1 MTFLE
6 FIRKHL
12 IIAIIAIV
20 GILIGLIMM
29 DYGDTGSTFSRDY
42 LIEINGTRYKQDDVA
57 KQAWTTEHH
66 LTRLSALSG
75 IEKLQQELIKKSD
88 TNNSGTID
96 TPQEQLDF
104 EALYLKAM
112 ASHPYFK
119 LQQVLSLW
127 KQVGP
132 FQQKNDME
140 LNLGTARYLV
150 REAGN
155 KKGIIPSATQI
166 TEYIRSMNAF
176 RGEDGSFSLERYKDY
191 IGTNNGE
198 VNTAN
203 ERIFR
208 DLVSDLIIWDTIR
221 TYYTTG
227 LGVNEAAEGKIQSF
241 ENQLI
246 DGWSAYY
253 DINEAPEAEEPK
265 DEEVQ
270 AYHAQNRNKYLTG
283 EQRTYAIIKIDTKDG
298 MNSENFGYAAEE
310 LQEALAK
317 SSAGDTKAVI
327 QEAIRTSENNL
338 PRDLHYTISQ
348 PATCA
353 SDAISDDLKLTVMDN
368 KTEIELSKAVFSKNL
383 KASGAAR
390 YSSYYMSPDGKAAY
404 IIRIDSIATAVPQEY
419 AQAREAALA
428 DLKAVKKEQLFSKTV
443 DELNATV
450 AAELAAG
457 KDMKAAFEAAKA
469 KCEKLNIE
477 ELNSTPISSLALMN
491 IGSLTE
497 DRSII
502 SDRFVTVAS
511 KLRATPNGASAL
523 LSKTPTSAC
532 IIGITEHKTAQGSDL
547 VDTRQMDAEL
557 HLQIMQDWMSS
568 AYERYETKL
577 PAKD

>member
-42 LIEINGTRYKQDDVA
+42 LIEINGTRYKQDDVT
-57 KQAWTTEHH
+57 KQAWSTEHH

-75 IEKLQQELIKKSD
+75 IEKLQQNLVKKCD
-88 TNNSGTID
+88 TNANGTID
-96 TPQEQLDF
+96 TPQENLEF
-104 EALYLKAM
+104 EAEYLKAL

-119 LQQVLSLW
+119 LQQVLSIW

-140 LNLGTARYLV
+140 LNLGTARYLI

-155 KKGIIPSATQI
+155 KKGIIPSAEQI
-166 TEYIRSMNAF
+166 TAYIRSMNAF
-176 RGEDGSFSLERYKDY
+176 RGEDGNFSLERYKDY

-208 DLVSDLIIWDTIR
+208 DLVSDLIIWDTIN
-221 TYYTTG
+221 TYYTAG
-227 LGVNEAAEGKIQSF
+227 LCVNEEAEGKIQSF
-241 ENQLI
+241 ENQMI

-253 DINEAPEAEEPK
+253 DINDAPEAEEPK

-283 EQRTYAIIKIDTKDG
+283 EQRTYAIIKIDAKDG

-317 SSAGDTKAVI
+317 SSTGDTKAVI

-338 PRDLHYTISQ
+338 PRDLQYSISQ
-348 PATCA
+348 PATCS
-353 SDAISDDLKLTVMDN
+353 SDAIAEDLKLTVMDN
-368 KTEIELSKAVFSKNL
+368 NTEIELGKAVFNESL

-390 YSSYYMSPDGKAAY
+390 YSSYYMSPDSKSAY
-404 IIRIDSIATAVPQEY
+404 IIRIDQIATAVPLEY

-450 AAELAAG
+450 AAELANG
-457 KDMKAAFEAAKA
+457 KDMKAAFDAAKA
-469 KCEKLNIE
+469 KCDKLNVE
-477 ELNSTPISSLALMN
+477 ELTATPISSLAIMN

-497 DRSII
+497 DRTII
-502 SDRFVTVAS
+502 SDRFMAITS
-511 KLRATPNGASAL
+511 KLRATPNGASTL

-532 IIGITEHKTAQGSDL
+532 IIGIKEHKTAKNADL
-547 VDTRQMDAEL
+547 VDVRQLDAEL
-557 HLQIMQDWMSS
+557 QLQIMQAWLSS